1 MPDPILDTIETE
13 AEDLDQQQP
22 VVVVTDE
29 GEAAKPSAEDELAP
43 LKARIAEE
51 ERAKEAR
58 DRELAEMAGRLRQ
71 AEHERNTAIQQR
83 FGAQD
88 AAVANALASATNEAK
103 QYKAEYQRAL
113 EEGKFDVASD
123 INDKLLDARLR
134 IKTAEGQKQWLEGQ
148 KVAFANQ
155 IEQDARAREQMEQQA
170 AQAQAG
176 PSAKAKAWIDAH
188 PQFNTD
194 DAYRYR
200 ALAAHAEAVK
210 QGLEI
215 DSSEY
220 FDHINAA
227 VEGEQRT
234 VTSEP
239 RQQQQAPK
247 PSRATTA
254 PGPSRSG
261 GNGGANGGRRVVSLS
276 AQQKEWADIAM
287 PNLAPEERYKR
298 YARNIEV
305 MAKRDREAG
314 MPA

>member
-1 MPDPILDTIETE
+1 MPDPILDGLEVDTEEQDKALPVVEIETE
-13 AEDLDQQQP
+13 E
-22 VVVVTDE
+22 E
-29 GEAAKPSAEDELAP
+29 GAKPSAEDELAP
-43 LKARIAEE
+43 LRAEIARKDAEVAERDRRIA
-51 ERAKEAR
+51 A
-58 DRELAEMAGRLRQ
+58 LAEQNQRSEQ
-71 AEHERNTAIQQR
+71 ERNTAIQQR

-88 AAVANALASATNEAK
+88 AAVANALVSATNEAK

-123 INDKLLDARLR
+123 INDRLLDARLR
-134 IKTAEGQKQWLEGQ
+134 IKTAESQKQWLDGQ
-148 KVAFANQ
+148 KHQFAQQ
-155 IEQDARAREQMEQQA
+155 IEADAQTRERMEQQA
-170 AQAQAG
+170 QQQPAG

-215 DSSEY
+215 DSNDY

-227 VEGEQRT
+227 VDGEQRT
-234 VTSEP
+234 VTSE
-239 RQQQQAPK
+239 RQAPAPK
-247 PSRATTA
+247 PPPRVTTGA
-254 PGPSRSG
+254 GPSRSG
-261 GNGGANGGRRVVSLS
+261 GNGGSGGNRRVVSLS

-305 MAKRDREAG
+305 MARRDREAG

>member
-1 MPDPILDTIETE
+1 MPDPIMDGLEVETEDQDKNLPVVEIETE
-13 AEDLDQQQP
+13 GGP
-22 VVVVTDE
+22 
-29 GEAAKPSAEDELAP
+29 AKPSAEDELAP
-43 LKARIAEE
+43 LRAEIDRKNAEVAERDRQLADYAART
-51 ERAKEAR
+51 ERAEY
-58 DRELAEMAGRLRQ
+58 
-71 AEHERNTAIQQR
+71 ERNTAIQQR

-88 AAVANALASATNEAK
+88 AAVANALVSATNEAK

-134 IKTAEGQKQWLEGQ
+134 IKTAESQRQWLDGQKHQ
-148 KVAFANQ
+148 FAQQ
-155 IEQDARAREQMEQQA
+155 IEADAQTRERMEQQA
-170 AQAQAG
+170 QQQPAG

-215 DSSEY
+215 DSNDY
-220 FDHINAA
+220 FDHLNAA
-227 VEGEQRT
+227 VDGEQRT
-234 VTSEP
+234 VTSERP
-239 RQQQQAPK
+239 APAPK

-261 GNGGANGGRRVVSLS
+261 GNGGSGGNRRVVSLS

-305 MAKRDREAG
+305 MARRDREAG